1 MTDTQHRERYAVQ
14 ILSGLLANSAVVTS
28 QGAAS
33 YVVDHAVQLTDTL
46 LEKLKATENKERG
59 QAAR

>member
-14 ILSGLLANSAVVTS
+14 ILAGLLANSAVVTS
-28 QGAAS
+28 QGAAN

-59 QAAR
+59 QAAH